1 MAQILLDGVYRLT
14 DGIPVFQPIP
24 GPTTE
29 QLLALLT
36 WIISRLL
43 KALTRHGALTKTP
56 IWGHCVI

>member
-24 GPTTE
+24 GPATE

-36 WIISRLL
+36 RIISRLL
-43 KALTRHGALTKTP
+43 KALTRYVRSREKHRFG
-56 IWGHCVI
+56 VIA